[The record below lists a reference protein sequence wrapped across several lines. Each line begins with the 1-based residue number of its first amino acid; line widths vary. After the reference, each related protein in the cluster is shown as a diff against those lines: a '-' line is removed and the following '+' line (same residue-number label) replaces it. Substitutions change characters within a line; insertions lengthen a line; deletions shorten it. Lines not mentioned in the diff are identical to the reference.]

1 MFCHHTSRRPD
12 SSKTWC
18 NLDKNLT
25 SISMHSLCKIS
36 PSCKHCSCMIN
47 PGKQRQIIYFCYGR
61 INSMTDRDQSRCQKP
76 RSSFG
81 TRKKILKHFIIR
93 PTWLFTHIQIPHRSH
108 YHAVFDHSLIHLN
121 RRKQGLIR
129 IQFLRHRPGAQP
141 AVFFFLFHPIPI
153 GFFQS
158 D

>member
-1 MFCHHTSRRPD
+1 MFCHHTSRWSY
-12 SSKTWC
+12 SSKSRC
-18 NLDKNLT
+18 NLNKDFT
-25 SISMHSLCKIS
+25 SIRMYSLCKIS
-36 PSCKHCSCMIN
+36 PTCKHCSGMIDSR
-47 PGKQRQIIYFCYGR
+47 KQWQIIHLCHRR
-61 INSMTDRDQSRCQKP
+61 IDSVTDRNQPCCQKP
-76 RSSFG
+76 CPPFCTG
-81 TRKKILKHFIIR
+81 EKVLKHLVIG
-93 PTWLFTHIQIPHRSH
+93 TSWLFTHIQIPHRSH